1 MICTLFNDWKKTR
14 RRIALEKSMKFLF
27 VSDINE
33 VYRSL
38 VMPFPLGITQG
49 CFHATGS
56 FVVFSVPSS
65 SFAVT
70 PDCEKKKSEF
80 LVLQVSLR

>member
-1 MICTLFNDWKKTR
+1 
-14 RRIALEKSMKFLF
+14 MKFLF

-70 PDCEKKKSEF
+70 PDCEEKI
-80 LVLQVSLR
+80 

>member
-1 MICTLFNDWKKTR
+1 
-14 RRIALEKSMKFLF
+14 MKFLF

-70 PDCEKKKSEF
+70 PDCEEKIWVFGTPGKFEIRW
-80 LVLQVSLR
+80 VLAVIMARSKELLGK